1 VSAQPAVTND
11 AAAAAARRA
20 RAGVLYAGGAFFIW
34 GIVPLYFTALHGVG
48 PLEIIAHRVVWS
60 VLFLVG
66 LLAVT
71 RGFGELRAVLGQ
83 PRMLATLALTSGLIA
98 VNWLTFVWAVSVGR
112 LLDTSL
118 GYFMTPQVNTLLGF
132 VFLHERLRR
141 VQWIA
146 LLLAAAGVVN
156 QIVLLGQLPWIALV
170 LSASFGCY
178 GLFRKRVQVDPI
190 TGLLVE
196 TLIISPLA
204 VAYLLHLQRTG
215 GLRLGQ
221 AGPLIN
227 LLLVLLGVVTA
238 VPLMLFTAGAQRLR
252 LVTLGL
258 MQYIGPSI
266 TFVIAFLVYREPFVL
281 AKVLTFIFIWT
292 GILLYAA
299 DSWRTR
305 A

>member
-1 VSAQPAVTND
+1 MAQRIETAE
-11 AAAAAARRA
+11 AERARA
-20 RAGVLYAGGAFFIW
+20 RAGVLYALAAFLIW
-34 GIVPLYFTALHGVG
+34 GVVPLYFTAVREVA
-48 PLEIIAHRVVWS
+48 PLEIIAHRIVWS
-60 VLFLVG
+60 VVFLVG
-66 LLAVT
+66 LLAVS

-83 PRMLATLALTSGLIA
+83 PRVLATLALSSALIA

-118 GYFMTPQVNTLLGF
+118 GYFMTPQVNALLGL

-141 VQWIA
+141 VQWVA
-146 LLLAAAGVVN
+146 LFLALAGVVN

-178 GLFRKRVQVDPI
+178 GLFRKRVKVDPV

-196 TLIISPLA
+196 TLAISPLA
-204 VAYLLHLQRTG
+204 VAYLLHLERTG
-215 GLRLGQ
+215 TLRFGH
-221 AGPLIN
+221 AGAGITV
-227 LLLVLLGVVTA
+227 LLLLLGVVTA

-252 LVTLGL
+252 LVTIGL

-266 TFVIAFLVYREPFVL
+266 TFVLAFVVYRERFVL
-281 AKVLTFIFIWT
+281 AKVLTFVFIWT